1 MAFQVSPGINVSEYD
16 LTAIVPAVSTTE
28 GAIAGVFGWGPVA
41 TRTLVTS
48 EDDLVAKFGKPTNSN
63 FETFFTAADFLA
75 YSNKLYVARVVS
87 STANNAVGT
96 GTATQIL
103 TDEAAD
109 AATDIGEII
118 ARHPGTLGNN
128 LMVSICATANAYS
141 LGISGVTMS
150 VGDTTATV
158 TEAANLNVGDI
169 LQVGSGKNKQDLKVT
184 AIDSTTVTFATKLT
198 LSANLS
204 NATATKKWGYYKNV
218 SKAPTTGNVHIAI
231 IDNDGGLTGR
241 GNILEVYEQVSLS
254 STAKTSDGATNYY
267 KNIINNNS
275 KWVRATGATITAS
288 GDDATYTTLSGGT
301 DGANESD
308 ITIADLADGYDLFAS
323 PDDVDISLVLA
334 GKAHAGTNDTG
345 VANYIIDNIA
355 EVRRDCVVYISP
367 ASADVVNATSGSE
380 SDNVITFRNS
390 LTSSTYA
397 VLDSGYKYR
406 YDKYNDKYRWTPLN
420 GDMAGLAARTD
431 MDRDP
436 WWSPAGYNRGAVKNV
451 VKLAWNPNQAQRDV
465 LYPNDI
471 NPVITQPGQ
480 GTILFGDK
488 TLSGVDSAF
497 DRINVRRLFIV
508 LEKAIARASKSTLF
522 EFNDAFT
529 RAQFKNLV
537 EPFLR
542 DVQGRRGIYDFR
554 VVCDETNNTPEV
566 IDANRFVGDI
576 YIKPA
581 RSINFIQL
589 NFVAVR
595 SGVEFEEIVGQF

>member
-109 AATDIGEII
+109 AATSIGTII

-141 LGISGVTMS
+141 LAISGVTMS
-150 VGDTTATV
+150 VGATTATV
-158 TEAANLNVGDI
+158 TDAANLNVGDI

-198 LSANLS
+198 LSSALS
-204 NATATKKWGYYKNV
+204 GASATKKWGYYKNV
-218 SKAPTTGNVHIAI
+218 SKAPTAGKVHIAI

-254 STAKTSDGATNYY
+254 STAKTSEGATNYY
-267 KNIINNNS
+267 KNLINTNS
-275 KWVRATGATITAS
+275 KRVRATGATITAS
-288 GDDATYTTLSGGT
+288 GDDATYTNLSGGT
-301 DGANESD
+301 DGANESSV
-308 ITIADLADGYDLFAS
+308 ALGVLADGYDLFVS
-323 PDDVDISLVLA
+323 PDDVDISLILA
-334 GKAHAGTNDTG
+334 GKAHSGTNDTG

-355 EVRRDCVVYISP
+355 EVRRDCVVYVSP
-367 ASADVVNATSGSE
+367 AYADVVNASGSE
-380 SDNVITFRNS
+380 SDNIIEFRNS

-431 MDRDP
+431 MDKDP

-465 LYPNDI
+465 LYPEDI

-488 TLSGVDSAF
+488 TLSGVASAF

-508 LEKAIARASKSTLF
+508 LEKAISKAAKYSLF
-522 EFNDAFT
+522 EFNDEFT
-529 RAQFKNLV
+529 RAQFVALV
-537 EPFLR
+537 EPYLR
-542 DVQGRRGIYDFR
+542 DVKGRRGIYDFR

-566 IDANRFVGDI
+566 IDRNEFVGDI

-595 SGVEFEEIVGQF
+595 TGVAFSEVIGKF